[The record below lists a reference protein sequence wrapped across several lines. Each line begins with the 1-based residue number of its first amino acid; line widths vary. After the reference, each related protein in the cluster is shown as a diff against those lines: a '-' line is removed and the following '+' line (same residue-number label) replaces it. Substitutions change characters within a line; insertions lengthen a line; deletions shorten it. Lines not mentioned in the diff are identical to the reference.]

1 MIIKNISIV
10 IPYKKNIFL
19 KRVLNEVAQYFDDI
33 IVIGDDFDDK
43 HNFKNVTFIKE
54 VNQNASRSRNMGIKY
69 SKNNYIFFLD
79 SDCIP
84 NKKFMEHL
92 INAELN
98 EKEVLASTYDVSMTS
113 NNLISDVMSSL
124 IKQRLINQK
133 MICKKISSAG
143 FIISK
148 NLILEIGKFNENMN
162 SLEDTDLSVRINLF
176 NGIIIYPKLFELL
189 HLKQYS
195 FYSLIK
201 ECLYKSFDGTMHIT
215 HNKKYFKQI
224 GLNIPL
230 KNFFYLLP
238 FFSLPLLILNSY
250 LLFVPIFFYIFNIF
264 LFQKNYSSLKMKL
277 TAPFIG
283 LTKYLCFIIGGSA
296 SNIVYFIKF
305 TNNFL
310 FEIFDYIICLKR
322 VLIKS
327 KYPVHLIQ
335 YVTSR
340 CNLRCNHCFYKE
352 TLNAKDP
359 GEMKISEMV
368 DAAKKLS
375 PFLWYSITGGEVFIR
390 NDFKEL
396 VLEIQKK
403 LRPKFFSL
411 PTNGWYTDRTFQSV
425 LETLQGLNRGN
436 LILFFSIDGNEE
448 IHDQIRGTNS
458 FNKLKDTYFK
468 LKKISELYPRLHL
481 NIVITVQQDNYHI
494 FPDFLFQIQKIFNP
508 ITISIN
514 LLRYHSLNSPKLD
527 QNIIDSYEIA
537 VRTYEK
543 KIRTKNKYNFIM
555 NSIIKAKEKVQ
566 KDIIIDVAKKDK
578 FSTYCSAGNLSYV
591 IMENGDV
598 KPCEILDTK
607 YGNIKNQDITS
618 IVTNQI
624 SDDNRNWIK
633 KTKCRCTYECANSTN
648 ALFNFNMLPKL
659 AKTLVQDLIQDFK
672 K

>member
-1 MIIKNISIV
+1 
-10 IPYKKNIFL
+10 
-19 KRVLNEVAQYFDDI
+19 
-33 IVIGDDFDDK
+33 
-43 HNFKNVTFIKE
+43 
-54 VNQNASRSRNMGIKY
+54 
-69 SKNNYIFFLD
+69 
-79 SDCIP
+79 
-84 NKKFMEHL
+84 
-92 INAELN
+92 
-98 EKEVLASTYDVSMTS
+98 
-113 NNLISDVMSSL
+113 
-124 IKQRLINQK
+124 
-133 MICKKISSAG
+133 
-143 FIISK
+143 
-148 NLILEIGKFNENMN
+148 
-162 SLEDTDLSVRINLF
+162 
-176 NGIIIYPKLFELL
+176 
-189 HLKQYS
+189 
-195 FYSLIK
+195 
-201 ECLYKSFDGTMHIT
+201 
-215 HNKKYFKQI
+215 
-224 GLNIPL
+224 
-230 KNFFYLLP
+230 
-238 FFSLPLLILNSY
+238 
-250 LLFVPIFFYIFNIF
+250 
-264 LFQKNYSSLKMKL
+264 MKL
-277 TAPFIG
+277 AAPFVG
-283 LTKYLCFIIGGSA
+283 LIKYLCFIIGGIA
-296 SNIVYFIKF
+296 SLIVYFIKF

-310 FEIFDYIICLKR
+310 LELFDYIICLKR

-527 QNIIDSYEIA
+527 QNIINSYEKA
-537 VRTYEK
+537 VRTYETE
-543 KIRTKNKYNFIM
+543 IRTKNKYNFIM

-578 FSTYCSAGNLSYV
+578 FSTPV
-591 IMENGDV
+591 
-598 KPCEILDTK
+598 TK
-607 YGNIKNQDITS
+607 NFHDIFS
-618 IVTNQI
+618 VAY
-624 SDDNRNWIK
+624 R
-633 KTKCRCTYECANSTN
+633 
-648 ALFNFNMLPKL
+648 
-659 AKTLVQDLIQDFK
+659 
-672 K
+672 